1 MASVY
6 DQNRKGIFG
15 EYLKTFFVDSD
26 LWPEELVQWFDDMQS
41 NLTPMAKS
49 RGLTVELLLQYLS
62 EKTGMDFITKPY
74 YKSLLGNWSRWAT
87 EPGRGG
93 DNTALMLALAE
104 CEIVYIDDYLFSEL
118 RDLVL
123 WLQGYDLPQQPSGN

>member
-6 DQNRKGIFG
+6 DQSRKEIFG
-15 EYLKTFFVDSD
+15 EYLQTFFVSPS
-26 LWPEELVQWFDDMQS
+26 LWPEDLVQWFDGIQHR
-41 NLTPMAKS
+41 LTPMARS
-49 RGLTVELLLQYLS
+49 RGMTVEILLQYLS
-62 EKTGMDFITKPY
+62 EKTGMDFNKAY

-104 CEIVYIDDYLFSEL
+104 CEIVYIDDYLFSSL

-123 WLQGYDLPQQPSGN
+123 WLQGHDFPKHSS

>member
-1 MASVY
+1 MA
-6 DQNRKGIFG
+6 R
-15 EYLKTFFVDSD
+15 
-26 LWPEELVQWFDDMQS
+26 
-41 NLTPMAKS
+41 S
-49 RGLTVELLLQYLS
+49 RGMTIELLLQYMS
-62 EKTGMDFITKPY
+62 EKTGMDFDKPY

-104 CEIVYIDDYLFSEL
+104 CEIVYIDDYLFSSL

-123 WLQGYDLPQQPSGN
+123 WLQGHDFPEHPS